1 MSDQNE
7 PPKRHV
13 RMRQGRARKAAS
25 ELLEQRETDRIIASA
40 SEAAKDQALMEESK
54 PIHVQTESTVPQL
67 NSVLQVIKGPH
78 RGRLCQVGR
87 IDRDTFHCFIVT
99 RDNGRDFIDVKPD
112 EYILVAHSKKGMTG
126 LKEPLDAQSVTPQ
139 VTEDSPFAGF
149 KGIS

>member
-1 MSDQNE
+1 MDQNE

-13 RMRQGRARKAAS
+13 RMRQGRRKP
-25 ELLEQRETDRIIASA
+25 ELEKEDRIQTQTGGTEQIIMTPQDIAA
-40 SEAAKDQALMEESK
+40 HIPGQ
-54 PIHVQTESTVPQL
+54 PIRVTTESTVPQL
-67 NSVLQVIKGPH
+67 NSVLQVTKGPH

-139 VTEDSPFAGF
+139 ATEDSPFAGF
-149 KGIS
+149 KG

>member
-1 MSDQNE
+1 MEDLQ
-7 PPKRHV
+7 
-13 RMRQGRARKAAS
+13 RAADEARERVS
-25 ELLEQRETDRIIASA
+25 NYTEEQ
-40 SEAAKDQALMEESK
+40 KQALTQKARELVGPST
-54 PIHVQTESTVPQL
+54 IHIQTESTVPQL

-139 VTEDSPFAGF
+139 ATEDSPFAGF
-149 KGIS
+149 KG

>member
-1 MSDQNE
+1 MQTPHDNIQ
-7 PPKRHV
+7 
-13 RMRQGRARKAAS
+13 
-25 ELLEQRETDRIIASA
+25 DRRD
-40 SEAAKDQALMEESK
+40 EALTQEAEESLAEK
-54 PIHVQTESTVPQL
+54 QIMISRESEEVTAVTFPQTPKL
-67 NSVLQVIKGPH
+67 NSVLQVTKGPH

-139 VTEDSPFAGF
+139 ATEDSPFAGF
-149 KGIS
+149 KG

>member
-1 MSDQNE
+1 MIVTQALIQSQ
-7 PPKRHV
+7 
-13 RMRQGRARKAAS
+13 Q
-25 ELLEQRETDRIIASA
+25 
-40 SEAAKDQALMEESK
+40 AAKEFNAQVQATAAAP
-54 PIHVQTESTVPQL
+54 PIHIQTESTVPQL
-67 NSVLQVIKGPH
+67 NSVLQVTKGPH

-99 RDNGRDFIDVKPD
+99 RDNGRDFIDIKPD

-139 VTEDSPFAGF
+139 ATEDSPFAGF